1 MHHRVKNNLQIIA
14 SLLNLQANRIR
25 QPEARAEFASAR
37 DRVRALATLHRY
49 LYSEGELQTLNMR
62 SFLQELCSQLF
73 QAIGEKQGRRIQLHI
88 EAPEIEMATDQAV
101 PLSLIVTEAVS
112 NAVKYAFPGG
122 RSGHVRVSLSELGRD
137 DGEAMG
143 RLVIQDDGVG
153 IPAGRAETET
163 GIRDGLGI
171 QLIRGFARQLGACLK
186 VDEGEGTRYTLTF
199 PLHPREPDVGGGGSD
214 DDPDRE
220 GEREAAE

>member
-1 MHHRVKNNLQIIA
+1 MPAELRQLSTAFTQAARSLAAHETTLSRAEARQELLIKEIHHRVKNNLQIIA

-62 SFLQELCSQLF
+62 SFLQELCTQLF

-88 EAPEIEMATDQAV
+88 EAAEIELATDQAV
-101 PLSLIVTEAVS
+101 PLSLVVTEAVS

-122 RSGHVRVSLSELGRD
+122 RSGHVHVILSDL
-137 DGEAMG
+137 
-143 RLVIQDDGVG
+143 
-153 IPAGRAETET
+153 
-163 GIRDGLGI
+163 
-171 QLIRGFARQLGACLK
+171 
-186 VDEGEGTRYTLTF
+186 GEGMGMWVF
-199 PLHPREPDVGGGGSD
+199 GPRS
-214 DDPDRE
+214 
-220 GEREAAE
+220 